1 MISRVIKNSTSKFYI
16 YMKNHKKV
24 RYFSIAI
31 GCVISLFFLI
41 NLGRYV
47 KKIIDNH
54 LLKTQEF
61 YFNSD
66 KLTEDIKQFEISYWN
81 GTSSYD
87 INIQMDSLDNDLK
100 GTDIDIDYTITCE
113 ASTGALCD
121 LSKTSSTIEGSSTGN
136 NRDSFI
142 VTIIPNDQFKEGDSV
157 EVTVKATATEP
168 YRKTIGA
175 KFKLIVNYYQIG
187 YQIID
192 EANRS
197 YLTLLIT
204 NAAKNYTV
212 TQAFGDYSV
221 GDQLDV
227 FAYEALDPVDQAKC
241 IGAKVTLEF
250 DPNVLRL
257 DMTNTNYLNKISSD
271 TRTLSDGY
279 VYVDKLVFGIG
290 AESSAAVNFYKM
302 DVTKDYTYPLV
313 YPTSIV
319 TFTAE

>member
-47 KKIIDNH
+47 KKIVDNH
-54 LLKTQEF
+54 LFKTQVF

-66 KLTEDIKQFEISYWN
+66 KLTEDIKEFEISYWN
-81 GTSSYD
+81 GTSPYD
-87 INIQMDSLDNDLK
+87 VNIQMDSLDNDLK
-100 GTDIDIDYTITCE
+100 GTDIDIEYTITCTVE
-113 ASTGALCD
+113 GGAICS
-121 LSKTSSTIEGSSTGN
+121 LSKTGSTIYGSQNGN
-136 NRDSFI
+136 NKDSFV
-142 VTIIPNDQFKEGDSV
+142 VTITPTAQFKEGQSV
-157 EVTVKATATEP
+157 EVTVKASATQP
-168 YRKTIGA
+168 YKKTIGA

-187 YQIID
+187 YQILD
-192 EANRS
+192 QPNQS
-197 YLTLLIT
+197 YMTVLIT

-212 TQAFGDYSV
+212 TQAFGSYNV

-227 FAYEALDPVDQAKC
+227 FAYEALDPDDQAKC

-257 DMTNTNYLNKISSD
+257 DMTNTNYLKNLG
-271 TRTLSDGY
+271 THTTTLNDNY
-279 VYVDKLVFGIG
+279 VYVDKLIFGVG
-290 AESSAAVNFYKM
+290 AESSTIVNFYKM
-302 DVTKDYTYPLV
+302 DVSQNYTFPNSSNS
-313 YPTSIV
+313 SIV

>member
-1 MISRVIKNSTSKFYI
+1 MISRVIKNSTSKFYV

-54 LLKTQEF
+54 LFKTQEF

-66 KLTEDIKQFEISYWN
+66 KLTEDIKPFEISYWN

-100 GTDIDIDYTITCE
+100 GTDIDIDYSITCE
-113 ASTGALCD
+113 VDGAATCQ
-121 LSKTSSTIEGSSTGN
+121 LSKTSSTIEGNSTGN
-136 NRDSFI
+136 NRDSFL
-142 VTIIPNDQFKEGDSV
+142 VTIIPNGQFQEGDYV

-168 YRKTIGA
+168 YKKTIGA

-192 EANRS
+192 QPNQT
-197 YLTLLIT
+197 YMTVLIT

-212 TQAFGDYSV
+212 TQAFGSYNV

-227 FAYEALDPVDQAKC
+227 FAYETLSPEDQKKC

-250 DPNVLRL
+250 DPDDLRL
-257 DMTNTNYLNKISSD
+257 DMTNTNYLNKIS
-271 TRTLSDGY
+271 TTTETLDDGF
-279 VYVDKLVFGIG
+279 VYVNKLVFGVG
-290 AESSAAVNFYKM
+290 AESSAMVKFYKM
-302 DVTKDYTYPLV
+302 DVSKNYTFPLV
-313 YPTSIV
+313 NDTSVV

>member
-31 GCVISLFFLI
+31 ACVISLFFLI

-54 LLKTQEF
+54 LFKTQVF

-66 KLTEDIKQFEISYWN
+66 KLTEDIKAFEISYWN

-87 INIQMDSLDNDLK
+87 VNIQMDSLDNDLK
-100 GTDIDIDYTITCE
+100 GTDIDIDYTISCE
-113 ASTGALCD
+113 VTGAAMCQ
-121 LSKTSSTIEGSSTGN
+121 LSKTASTIEGSNNGN

-142 VTIIPNDQFKEGDSV
+142 VTIVPTGQFKEGDSV

-168 YRKTIGA
+168 YVKTIGA

-187 YQIID
+187 YQILD
-192 EANRS
+192 EPNQT
-197 YLTLLIT
+197 YMTVLIT

-212 TQAFGDYSV
+212 TEAFGEYNV

-227 FAYEALDPVDQAKC
+227 FAYEALSAENQAKC

-250 DPNVLRL
+250 DPDILRL
-257 DMTNTNYLNKISSD
+257 DMTNTNYLNKISTD
-271 TRTLSDGY
+271 TEVLDDSF
-279 VYVDKLVFGIG
+279 VYVNKLVFGVG
-290 AESSAAVNFYKM
+290 AESSAMVKFYKM
-302 DVTKDYTYPLV
+302 DVTQDYTFPIV
-313 YPTSIV
+313 NNTSIV

>member
-1 MISRVIKNSTSKFYI
+1 MISRVIKNSTSKFYV

-66 KLTEDIKQFEISYWN
+66 KLTEDIKLFEISYWN
-81 GTSSYD
+81 GTTPYD
-87 INIQMDSLDNDLK
+87 VNIQMDSLDNDLK
-100 GTDIDIDYTITCE
+100 GTNIDIDYTITCE
-113 ASTGALCD
+113 ASSRALCQ
-121 LSKTSSTIEGSSTGN
+121 LSKTSSTIQGSENGN
-136 NRDSFI
+136 NRDSFV
-142 VTIIPNDQFKEGDSV
+142 VTIVPDDQFQEGDYI

-168 YRKTIGA
+168 YKKTIGA
-175 KFKLIVNYYQIG
+175 KFRLIVNYYQIG
-187 YQIID
+187 YQILD
-192 EANRS
+192 EPNQS
-197 YLTLLIT
+197 YLTVLIT

-212 TQAFGDYSV
+212 QEAFGEYSV

-227 FAYEALDPVDQAKC
+227 FTYEELAPADQAKC

-250 DPNVLRL
+250 DPEVLRL
-257 DMTNTNYLNKISSD
+257 DMTNTNYLNKISYD
-271 TRTLSDGY
+271 TEILNDNF
-279 VYVDKLVFGIG
+279 VYVDKLVFGVG
-290 AESSAAVNFYKM
+290 AESSAAVKFYKM
-302 DVTKDYTYPLV
+302 DVTKNYTYPLV